1 MPHLYLQIPVYSNTC
16 LKRSLKLDKTKIALR
31 NGSLMKVESV
41 AECLE
46 HSAILLTSLSSGP
59 VLRHLNE
66 SSITSTEI
74 NL

>member
-1 MPHLYLQIPVYSNTC
+1 MSDN
-16 LKRSLKLDKTKIALR
+16 LDPRMEPLIF
-31 NGSLMKVESV
+31 
-41 AECLE
+41 
-46 HSAILLTSLSSGP
+46 SLSSGP

>member
-1 MPHLYLQIPVYSNTC
+1 MVVVDLGLRGHRSKSEKQMVTC
-16 LKRSLKLDKTKIALR
+16 
-31 NGSLMKVESV
+31 
-41 AECLE
+41 
-46 HSAILLTSLSSGP
+46 AIQHGYMCDISLSGGP